1 MRSSSATEEQG
12 SVHNGFIEMAV
23 AIIATAILLGLF
35 WPIVLDIWRYSFDDG
50 TYSHAFLIPLVAIYV
65 LYDCR
70 KQLQFRQG
78 ASIWLALLIASL
90 ALELLFYLAQFSLPT
105 RALLPFILLFSLLSI
120 FKHRFSL
127 YVYSLVMIFATPIWG
142 ILSPPLQHLST
153 SMVELVMSYTSVPS
167 YFEGNVVS
175 IPSGQF
181 EIANGCS
188 GLRYFITSLFL
199 CLLYIYFNI
208 RNLKKAVLF
217 LLVGLLGALI
227 VNWVRIIVIILIGY
241 QTQMQSDIIHDHN
254 DLGWYL
260 YIPYLILIFYFGA
273 KLSDTPTKSKLS
285 NTPAPSIPTPRTVA
299 FVALALIIF
308 SPSIIDWPNLD
319 AEKLNPPSSPITTSL
334 HPPLLIDK
342 YQSLE
347 QHQLRSEQLQ
357 LQLWLYRFSGLGLD
371 NKASY
376 YLNDVIPEALPIN
389 KITVEENIN
398 YVYFHASNNR
408 PALLAYAYAN
418 SKGLAAH
425 RSQLKAQRLKEVL
438 EGQRKSAILAASTLC
453 LKSNC
458 QMAKDALAEQ
468 LQSYANSPSLLQ
480 DPS

>member
-1 MRSSSATEEQG
+1 MGSASATEEPSKTRSG
-12 SVHNGFIEMAV
+12 LIEMAA
-23 AIIATAILLGLF
+23 AILVTAILLGLF
-35 WPIVLDIWRYSFDDG
+35 WPVVLDIWRYSFDDG
-50 TYSHAFLIPLVAIYV
+50 TYSHAFLIPLVAVYV

-70 KQLQFRQG
+70 KQLQFRQSS
-78 ASIWLALLIASL
+78 SIWLALLIICL

-142 ILSPPLQHLST
+142 VLSPPLQHLST
-153 SMVELVMSYTSVPS
+153 NMVELVMSYTHVPS

-208 RNLKKAVLF
+208 RNLKKAILF
-217 LLVGLLGALI
+217 LVVGLAGALV
-227 VNWVRIIVIILIGY
+227 VNWIRIIVIILIGHE
-241 QTQMQSDIIHDHN
+241 TQMQSELIYDHN

-260 YIPYLILIFYFGA
+260 YIPYLVLAFYLGA
-273 KLSDTPTKSKLS
+273 KLSDAPTTSKLS
-285 NTPAPSIPTPRTVA
+285 SVAPSSSPTPRNVA
-299 FVALALIIF
+299 FVLLALVIF
-308 SPSIIDWPNLD
+308 SPSMIDWPNLD
-319 AEKLNPPSSPITTSL
+319 ADKLNQPPAQLTSQI
-334 HPPLLIDK
+334 HPTLLVDK

-347 QHQLRSEQLQ
+347 QQQLQTEELQ

-376 YLNDVIPEALPIN
+376 YLNEVVPESLHVN
-389 KITVEENIN
+389 KTMVEENIN
-398 YVYFHASNNR
+398 YVYFRASSNR

-418 SKGLAAH
+418 SAGLAAN
-425 RSQLKAQRLKEVL
+425 RSQLKNQRFIEVL
-438 EGQRKSAILAASTLC
+438 RGQRKSAILAGSSLC
-453 LKSNC
+453 LEQDC
-458 QMAKDALAEQ
+458 QAAKNALTEQ
-468 LQSYANSPSLLQ
+468 LQRYASSPSLLQ